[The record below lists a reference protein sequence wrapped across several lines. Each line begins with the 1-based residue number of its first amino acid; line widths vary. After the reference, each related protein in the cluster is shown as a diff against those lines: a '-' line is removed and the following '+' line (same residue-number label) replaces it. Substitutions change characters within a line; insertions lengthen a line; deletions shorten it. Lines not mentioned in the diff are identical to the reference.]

1 MWFKSSKLADKN
13 SLYYFKGGFFGT
25 AVNRQDSYETSGGD
39 EIDMSVSD
47 INENLYKGFA
57 SRNSYVKKKTKPY
70 DIELIKDFLYSQL
83 KQEDFTY
90 GDVPSLKFSVENLFK
105 EDESMAFMV
114 MINMASNHVFS
125 SEADVIEIFF
135 ALVSSLERS
144 VAEKIYMTIVLIFLS
159 HKESCAA
166 EGSLLLLEKF
176 GRGETAYANALL
188 IRDFEHDY
196 LNKYKQDVIS
206 YLRGTL

>member
-1 MWFKSSKLADKN
+1 MWFKSLKLADKYP
-13 SLYYFKGGFFGT
+13 LYYFKGGFYGT

-39 EIDMSVSD
+39 ENDMLVSD

-57 SRNSYVKKKTKPY
+57 SRNSYVKNKTKPY

-83 KQEDFTY
+83 KQDDFTY
-90 GDVPSLKFSVENLFK
+90 GDVPPLKFSVENLFK

-114 MINMASNHVFS
+114 MINMASNHVYS
-125 SEADVIEIFF
+125 SEADVIERFF

-144 VAEKIYMTIVLIFLS
+144 VAEKIYMTIVLSFLS

-176 GRGETAYANALL
+176 GRGKTAYANALL